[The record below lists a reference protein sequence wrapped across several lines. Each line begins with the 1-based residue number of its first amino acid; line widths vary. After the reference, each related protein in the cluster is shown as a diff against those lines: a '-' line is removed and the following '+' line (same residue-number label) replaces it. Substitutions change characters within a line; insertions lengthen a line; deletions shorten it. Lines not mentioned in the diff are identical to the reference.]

1 MTHRNRFIF
10 GLTISAASVLIF
22 VSNAAQAG
30 FEWLPGPAAAKPA
43 PAAPIGPVLPS
54 PQDALPAM
62 NEGPATP
69 PPVTQTEIL
78 AAPTAPPQI
87 EETLVEGFGE
97 DIPLALALQQLAP
110 DNFAFSF
117 APAVNPGVRVSW
129 TSGKTWTQTIQDM
142 LAPLNLNARFGDRL
156 VHIGAA
162 IEQHTSLEMPQTES
176 VNLEQELTTSA
187 KNNVSEPEAV
197 PVIKRLQITDP
208 GEAAQP
214 QQAKAENLPE
224 AAPPAMMADAASDM
238 VKTEPS
244 RPASDKA
251 EVASARPAFDNSEII
266 NLLPPP
272 AEETKM
278 VSLLDSMQPATG
290 NVDVKKDMDLK
301 APPKTVPTETVH
313 FWQAEQ
319 GQSLRETL
327 ESWSEQADIELVWQA
342 AHDYRVDHDVMLSD
356 TFQNAIKTMVTEGL
370 APENRP
376 AMRFSPADG
385 TPSLIVQ
392 DGPGKQSGAG

>member
-10 GLTISAASVLIF
+10 GLTVSAASVLIF

-43 PAAPIGPVLPS
+43 PAAPIDPVLPS
-54 PQDALPAM
+54 PQDALPTM
-62 NEGPATP
+62 NEGLATP

-78 AAPTAPPQI
+78 AVPTTPPQI

-156 VHIGAA
+156 VHISNTSTA
-162 IEQHTSLEMPQTES
+162 IEQHTSLEMPRTES
-176 VNLEQELTTSA
+176 VNLEQELNASA
-187 KNNVSEPEAV
+187 KNNISESEVV

-208 GEAAQP
+208 GETA

-224 AAPPAMMADAASDM
+224 AAPPAIMADAESNM
-238 VKTEPS
+238 VKTEGS
-244 RPASDKA
+244 MPASDKA
-251 EVASARPAFDNSEII
+251 EVASASPAFDNSEII

-272 AEETKM
+272 AEETEI
-278 VSLLDSMQPATG
+278 VSLLDSMQPASG
-290 NVDVKKDMDLK
+290 NIET
-301 APPKTVPTETVH
+301 PSETVH

-385 TPSLIVQ
+385 APSLIVQ
-392 DGPGKQSGAG
+392 DGPGKQSGKS